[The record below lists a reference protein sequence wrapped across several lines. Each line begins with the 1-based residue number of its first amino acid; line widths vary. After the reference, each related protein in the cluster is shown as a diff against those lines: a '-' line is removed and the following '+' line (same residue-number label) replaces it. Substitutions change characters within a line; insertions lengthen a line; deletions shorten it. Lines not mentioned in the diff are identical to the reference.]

1 MIRNSLRVVL
11 LNQQTA
17 DETTSQPVDVSGFS
31 SIVFYLMGQGGTISS
46 GSITYEEATTDP
58 AHSEQTYGGTWSIIG
73 TAVNATDVTGDKS
86 KATHPARGAYHVV
99 RARID
104 TAIGGGGNVS
114 VVLVA
119 SV

>member
-1 MIRNSLRVVL
+1 MVLNTKRVVL
-11 LNQQTA
+11 FTQQTA

-31 SIVFYLMGQGGTISS
+31 SVVMYLIGTGTLDS

-58 AHSEQTYGGTWSIIG
+58 THSEQTYSGTWSIIG
-73 TAVNATDVTGDKS
+73 SAVNANDVTGGKI
-86 KATHPARGAYHVV
+86 KATHFARGAYHLV

-104 TAIGGGGNVS
+104 TVIAGAGGSVT

-119 SV
+119 SE